1 MCKRTNTISK
11 VRIKIVQ
18 SFLLSCHFCL
28 IHIREI
34 IRALFL
40 LFTHTGNHVFAN
52 LSISEL
58 FFFFSVFV
66 INSCFCV
73 NAKLNVNRT
82 N

>member
-1 MCKRTNTISK
+1 MRKRTNTTSK
-11 VRIKIVQ
+11 VRIKIDQ

>member
-1 MCKRTNTISK
+1 MRKRTNTISK

-58 FFFFSVFV
+58 FFFFPCLLLSVV
-66 INSCFCV
+66 S
-73 NAKLNVNRT
+73 ASMQSLT
-82 N
+82 